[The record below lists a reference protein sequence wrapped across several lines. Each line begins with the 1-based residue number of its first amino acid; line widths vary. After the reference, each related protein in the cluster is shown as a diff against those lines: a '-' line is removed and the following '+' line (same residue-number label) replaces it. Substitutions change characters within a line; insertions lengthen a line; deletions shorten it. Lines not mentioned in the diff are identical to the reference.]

1 MADETKGADAAPA
14 RAGETPAQA
23 ASFPLPLVMGVFTE
37 NEELLEEAGESELPD
52 ADSVAA
58 EPNDAS
64 EEDEELADLDGLAD
78 ELGIARPAPEEPTRA
93 PEAPYVPPAFVPRAL
108 DARRQKALV
117 RARMR
122 QERDVIPPAD
132 HARGSEAVCRKV
144 LGLPAVKEGAT
155 VALYRPLGS
164 ELALAPLVRAS
175 AGTLRL
181 AAPVTLTEGRM
192 EFVSVTQAELLACRR
207 NQPAFLAHPGRAL
220 DALPEGRTPIPAEEL
235 DVILVP
241 GVAFDRTC
249 RRLGYGGGYYDAYL
263 ARKELRALVVGLA
276 FDEQVT
282 LRPLPAEEHDRRM
295 DAVITPTEE
304 IWA

>member
-1 MADETKGADAAPA
+1 MADDTREESGGAARADETPAEAP
-14 RAGETPAQA
+14 
-23 ASFPLPLVMGVFTE
+23 SFPLPLVTGVFTE
-37 NEELLEEAGESELPD
+37 NEELLEKEARELAG
-52 ADSVAA
+52 ADSDEADAA
-58 EPNDAS
+58 D

-78 ELGIARPAPEEPTRA
+78 ELGIAHQAPEEPEG
-93 PEAPYVPPAFVPRAL
+93 PPQAPYVPPAFAPRAL

-144 LGLPAVKEGAT
+144 LGLSAVREGAT
-155 VALYRPLGS
+155 VALYRPMGS

-181 AAPVTLTEGRM
+181 VAPVTLAEGRM
-192 EFVSVTQAELLACRR
+192 EFVGVTQAELLARR
-207 NQPAFLAHPGRAL
+207 KGQPAFLAHPGRAL
-220 DALPEGRTPIPAEEL
+220 DALPEGREAVPTEEL
-235 DVILVP
+235 DVVLVP

-276 FDEQVT
+276 FDEQLT
-282 LRPLPAEEHDRRM
+282 PRPLPAEEHDRRM
-295 DAVITPTEE
+295 DVVITPTEE